1 MIGQIIRSYLV
12 SLGVQIDEPGFQQA
26 DATIQ
31 RTGEN
36 IDRVTAGMARNFVK
50 ASTIISSAI
59 ASVTA
64 SAVGLMKATAQEDLA
79 MQKYARS
86 MMMSE
91 EAAWNMKKA
100 TDALGESIN
109 DIALTPELM
118 SRFNQLSQDGSKMMV
133 GGDFKETMKN
143 FRDLMFEFTRLKQ
156 EASYALNWIGYY
168 LMKYLQKPL
177 ADIREKF
184 KTFNDMVIKN
194 MSVWTEKVA
203 RAIYYVIEVGRHLL
217 EFIVNI
223 GKHVKALWDSFPS
236 GVKKAI
242 AAVTALQVA
251 LSAGPLG
258 RAIMLISTLLLLI
271 DDYYGYMEGKDALLG
286 KYWDKL
292 NNFLDTAKQKY
303 EELKAIVEPYWDKL
317 VGYVQQAKQW
327 FDELVDS
334 INEWGDSTGSEMLQD
349 FLDECKD
356 WWQILTDLY
365 NVIENNVKKAWK
377 ILMEE
382 MEKND
387 TINDVRHLLE
397 RLWRIFVILYEAV
410 KDVIEGIIQLA
421 DEIAKTEEWQEFI
434 AVVGELFDGI
444 VELFDAIMELVEVA
458 LTALFGQFEK
468 TDIVFSFRD
477 VLRAVLKVFTGIIRA
492 VNWVIGLL
500 KDLFNLVAGNKT
512 FKKFWEEV
520 GNAIGDAISK
530 IGTFGNKL
538 RELWD
543 WITGKSS
550 SKGGKDSKG
559 YDKNANA
566 LAQEAYEEAKRIA
579 PDLDMDADLL
589 YGQWYHETKGFKS
602 RLSKEN
608 YNFGG
613 LTQTTP
619 NGEENKQPDGG
630 NYYMEFSSPKEYAD
644 YYKRVWGPYIKGAK
658 SAAELGRRLKSEGY
672 YTADEGEYVAGIQN
686 GMKNLPQE
694 PIGQVGY
701 TGDFDTSK
709 WNIWSSTEGANT
721 TWDSTVTDIRGW
733 QQEVVDF
740 MNDAGDALSRI
751 GVKGTITGAAEKNT
765 STKKYH
771 NKGRYSHENGYKVD
785 ISDGNIPYGSEAYE
799 ILKTLAESHGGRLD
813 YEADKGHYDITIYPQ
828 GVLGFADA
836 QTAAAL
842 GGQPVN
848 NTELNLPLEGFDLS
862 KLDEVRE
869 VLNQIKGMLPTDYF
883 ESLSETLDELTL
895 PEKAKETIGGI
906 VGKGQEV
913 ANNIKDVITSA
924 TLGFMGSKSA
934 DNNYGIQR
942 PDTQTGNRAE
952 TQAPEETDG
961 ISMYLKQIVSVLQSI
976 DKGILQGTNIE
987 LPELQ
992 LPEVKPEGNSKKEA
1006 GENLGN
1012 YFNQILDMLLSIR
1025 KAMPGTPD
1033 IELPELKL
1041 PEVKPEG
1048 NSKKEAGENIGSY
1061 FNQVL
1066 DILLSIRK
1074 AMPGTPNIELPELKL
1089 PEVKPEG
1096 NSKKEAGENL
1106 GDYFNQILDRL
1117 SMIQKA
1123 MPSIPE
1129 IEFPKLEIPAVS
1141 LEGNPLGVLLEEF
1154 SKIGEKFADSKMFEG
1169 IDVAGMM
1176 EKGMQAIQ
1184 PMAQNEYRDY
1194 TGNTTVTNNNSPSIT
1209 MNVDVTVN
1217 GAGKTNSTIGKEV
1230 GSEIMQAASRFF
1242 ADNCLLN
1249 GSRPT
1254 KTAIEQYSN

>member
-26 DATIQ
+26 DTTIK

-217 EFIVNI
+217 EFIVDI

-292 NNFLDTAKQKY
+292 NTFLDTAKQKY

-410 KDVIEGIIQLA
+410 KDVIEGVIQLA

-550 SKGGKDSKG
+550 SKGGNIGKAGGSNNEEKLWSMMKEDGLTDEGAAAVLGNFLQEDSTLDPSVSEDGTNTFKIDG
-559 YDKNANA
+559 KTGFGIAQWTDISRQRKLQEMADNNGLSVYDLSLQYMNFRRE
-566 LAQEAYEEAKRIA
+566 AQERGLWEYLKTTHNLREA
-579 PDLDMDADLL
+579 
-589 YGQWYHETKGFKS
+589 TKKFHDEFEGS
-602 RLSKEN
+602 DDYRT
-608 YNFGG
+608 FGNIEHR
-613 LTQTTP
+613 QDKAS
-619 NGEENKQPDGG
+619 E
-630 NYYMEFSSPKEYAD
+630 
-644 YYKRVWGPYIKGAK
+644 V
-658 SAAELGRRLKSEGY
+658 LGRNQGKTYFVS
-672 YTADEGEYVAGIQN
+672 DD
-686 GMKNLPQE
+686 KK
-694 PIGQVGY
+694 PIGHVGY

-848 NTELNLPLEGFDLS
+848 NTELDLPLEGFDLS

-883 ESLSETLDELTL
+883 ESLSKTLDELTL
-895 PEKAKETIGGI
+895 SEKTKETIGGI

-913 ANNIKDVITSA
+913 ARNIKDVITSA

-1006 GENLGN
+1006 GEN
-1012 YFNQILDMLLSIR
+1012 
-1025 KAMPGTPD
+1025 
-1033 IELPELKL
+1033 
-1041 PEVKPEG
+1041 
-1048 NSKKEAGENIGSY
+1048 IGSY

-1106 GDYFNQILDRL
+1106 GGYFNQILDRL
-1117 SMIQKA
+1117 LMIQKA

-1129 IEFPKLEIPAVS
+1129 IDFPQLEIPALS
-1141 LEGNPLGVLLEEF
+1141 LDNNPFGALLTEF
-1154 SKIGEKFADSKMFEG
+1154 KKIGEKFADSNMFDG
-1169 IDVAGMM
+1169 IDVVGMM

-1194 TGNTTVTNNNSPSIT
+1194 AGNTTVTNNNSPSIK
-1209 MNVDVTVN
+1209 VDVGGVTIN
-1217 GAGKTNSTIGKEV
+1217 GTGKTNSDVGKEV
-1230 GSEIMQAASRFF
+1230 GSAVMQAASRFF
-1242 ADNCLLN
+1242 ADNCLLS